1 MITQLTK
8 VIEVIKVFID
18 KNLYKCEKN
27 VFEAMLSLI
36 RYLIQ
41 NYSVAVPEFKVS
53 IYTHSICLIVVYSH
67 WYLRE

>member
-1 MITQLTK
+1 VIAQLTK

-36 RYLIQ
+36 RYLVQ

-53 IYTHSICLIVVYSH
+53 T
-67 WYLRE
+67 